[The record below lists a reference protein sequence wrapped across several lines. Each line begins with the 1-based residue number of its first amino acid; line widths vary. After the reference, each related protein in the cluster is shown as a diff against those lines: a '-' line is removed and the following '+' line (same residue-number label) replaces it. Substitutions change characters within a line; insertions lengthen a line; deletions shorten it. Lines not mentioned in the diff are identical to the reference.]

1 MIKIGL
7 REARSHFSRF
17 VMSMIAIALGVGFV
31 VGSFCFREMLNN
43 QVDQMMAS
51 NMDADVYVRGDTAKS
66 DGTSSASGTSSSSTT
81 TYNDIAIT
89 LQNEVATV
97 SGVKTAKVPYS
108 VSGLVLVG
116 KDGNAVATV
125 GAPTTGIGMSA
136 SDPWR
141 SATLAEGSYASGE
154 NEIALDSY
162 AAQKADLHV
171 GDSTTLVYPEGPRTV
186 KVSGIFHTANSQAG
200 ALIIG
205 LDPAVAKAAS
215 DKLAED
221 PNQAQYIAVYGSAN
235 DGKAL
240 DDQQQSQLADAINAT
255 LPSSSKASAVTGD
268 TVRDEQSKS
277 IKDSLGFIQP
287 LILIFAIIALF
298 VGSFIIANTF
308 SMIVRESMRGYA
320 LLRSVGASP
329 AQVFMT
335 VIIQAIVMG
344 VVGSVAG
351 IGLGW
356 GMVKLIAAGMSQI
369 GSPLTGAS
377 NPTASDIV
385 IGLLV
390 GVCVSL
396 VGAALPAR
404 HASIA
409 PPLQAM
415 NETVN
420 PEKPT
425 RLRAILGGVMCV
437 LGIISWVFTIQ
448 LTNAKD
454 GLTPWKAV
462 NDMNAGWPLGVG
474 AAFIVIGFIVL
485 SPALVT
491 MVSRVLGWP
500 PSLVFP
506 VTGKLATRNLSR
518 SKRRTANTAAA
529 LFVGIAIVSCL
540 SVVAS
545 SAKSSVSG
553 IVDNGLKS
561 EFVAMASGGMGTIPD
576 AGVDAVKDVKGV
588 KSVTANKLL
597 QGVKFDGK
605 SVQASTVTT
614 DSSLFTDVFTPQD
627 PVGDPDQA
635 LKDNELVVAKNIAD
649 DKSWSIG
656 DTLTV
661 STELSTVKLKVGAIT
676 NDATFSSSIIIGHES
691 ADKLVAPQMQM
702 TTAMYIST
710 EKGADL
716 TTVKKALVDAVK
728 PYYIISIMNQ
738 DEFKSTISSM
748 VDQIMLILY
757 ALLALSIVIAIFGIV
772 NTLALSVSERTREI
786 GLLRAIG
793 TSKAQVRGM
802 LAIESS
808 MISVFGT
815 IIGMFVGCV
824 AGAVIQQVYASQGLE
839 KLDMPW
845 LELLVFLVMAI
856 VIGVLASL
864 PPARRALKVPVL
876 DAVSTD

>member
-1 MIKIGL
+1 L
-7 REARSHFSRF
+7 TRR
-17 VMSMIAIALGVGFV
+17 
-31 VGSFCFREMLNN
+31 
-43 QVDQMMAS
+43 
-51 NMDADVYVRGDTAKS
+51 
-66 DGTSSASGTSSSSTT
+66 
-81 TYNDIAIT
+81 
-89 LQNEVATV
+89 
-97 SGVKTAKVPYS
+97 
-108 VSGLVLVG
+108 
-116 KDGNAVATV
+116 
-125 GAPTTGIGMSA
+125 
-136 SDPWR
+136 WR
-141 SATLAEGSYASGE
+141 
-154 NEIALDSY
+154 
-162 AAQKADLHV
+162 K
-171 GDSTTLVYPEGPRTV
+171 P
-186 KVSGIFHTANSQAG
+186 
-200 ALIIG
+200 
-205 LDPAVAKAAS
+205 AS

-235 DGKAL
+235 GGKAL

-614 DSSLFTDVFTPQD
+614 DSSLFTDVFTPQG

-815 IIGMFVGCV
+815 IIGMLVGCV

-839 KLDMPW
+839 KLDIPW

>member
-1 MIKIGL
+1 
-7 REARSHFSRF
+7 
-17 VMSMIAIALGVGFV
+17 
-31 VGSFCFREMLNN
+31 
-43 QVDQMMAS
+43 
-51 NMDADVYVRGDTAKS
+51 
-66 DGTSSASGTSSSSTT
+66 
-81 TYNDIAIT
+81 
-89 LQNEVATV
+89 
-97 SGVKTAKVPYS
+97 P
-108 VSGLVLVG
+108 
-116 KDGNAVATV
+116 
-125 GAPTTGIGMSA
+125 
-136 SDPWR
+136 
-141 SATLAEGSYASGE
+141 
-154 NEIALDSY
+154 
-162 AAQKADLHV
+162 
-171 GDSTTLVYPEGPRTV
+171 
-186 KVSGIFHTANSQAG
+186 
-200 ALIIG
+200 
-205 LDPAVAKAAS
+205 
-215 DKLAED
+215 
-221 PNQAQYIAVYGSAN
+221 
-235 DGKAL
+235 
-240 DDQQQSQLADAINAT
+240 
-255 LPSSSKASAVTGD
+255 
-268 TVRDEQSKS
+268 
-277 IKDSLGFIQP
+277 
-287 LILIFAIIALF
+287 
-298 VGSFIIANTF
+298 
-308 SMIVRESMRGYA
+308 
-320 LLRSVGASP
+320 
-329 AQVFMT
+329 MT
-335 VIIQAIVMG
+335 
-344 VVGSVAG
+344 
-351 IGLGW
+351 
-356 GMVKLIAAGMSQI
+356 
-369 GSPLTGAS
+369 
-377 NPTASDIV
+377 
-385 IGLLV
+385 
-390 GVCVSL
+390 
-396 VGAALPAR
+396 
-404 HASIA
+404 
-409 PPLQAM
+409 
-415 NETVN
+415 
-420 PEKPT
+420 
-425 RLRAILGGVMCV
+425 
-437 LGIISWVFTIQ
+437 
-448 LTNAKD
+448 
-454 GLTPWKAV
+454 
-462 NDMNAGWPLGVG
+462 MNAGWPLGVG

-815 IIGMFVGCV
+815 IIGMLVGCV

-839 KLDMPW
+839 KLDIPW

>member
-1 MIKIGL
+1 
-7 REARSHFSRF
+7 
-17 VMSMIAIALGVGFV
+17 MIAIALGVGFV

-51 NMDADVYVRGDTAKS
+51 NMDADVYIRGDKAVTDDQS
-66 DGTSSASGTSSSSTT
+66 DASSSSSTT

-89 LQNEVATV
+89 LQDDVADV
-97 SGVKTAKVPYS
+97 QGVKTAQVRYS

-116 KDGNAVATV
+116 KDGNAVAAV
-125 GAPTTGIGMSA
+125 GAPTLGIGMS
-136 SDPWR
+136 SQNPWR
-141 SATLAEGSYASGE
+141 SATLSQGSYASGQA
-154 NEIALDSY
+154 EITLDSY

-171 GDSTTLVYPEGPRTV
+171 GDTTTLVYPDGPHTV
-186 KVSGIFHTANSQAG
+186 KVSGIFHTSNSQAG
-200 ALIIG
+200 AILIG

-215 DKLAED
+215 DKLVED
-221 PNQAQYIAVYGSAN
+221 PTQTQYIAVYGSAN
-235 DGKAL
+235 GGKGL
-240 DDQQQSQLADAINAT
+240 DDQQQQSLANAIDDA

-268 TVRDEQSKS
+268 TIRDEQSQS
-277 IKDSLGFIQP
+277 VKDSLGFIQP

-329 AQVFMT
+329 GQVFAT

-344 VVGSVAG
+344 IIGSAAG

-369 GSPLTGAS
+369 GSPLTGSS
-377 NPTASDIV
+377 NPTVRDVI

-396 VGAALPAR
+396 VGAAFPAR
-404 HASIA
+404 HASLA

-425 RLRAILGGVMCV
+425 RMRAILGVVMCV
-437 LGIISWVFTIQ
+437 LGVASWLFTIQ
-448 LTNAKD
+448 LTNATD
-454 GLTPWKAV
+454 GLTPWKAI

-491 MVSRVLGWP
+491 AVSRVLGWA
-500 PSLVFP
+500 PSLAFQ
-506 VTGKLATRNLSR
+506 VTGKLATRNLAR

-545 SAKSSVSG
+545 SAKSSVAG

-561 EFVAMASGGMGTIPD
+561 EFVAMASGGMASIPD
-576 AGVDAVKDVKGV
+576 AAVESVKDVKGV

-597 QGVKFDGK
+597 QGVKFNDK
-605 SVQASTVTT
+605 TIQASAITT
-614 DSSLFTDVFTPQD
+614 DSSLFTDVFTPQSTQ
-627 PVGDPDQA
+627 GDPSQT
-635 LKDNELVVAKNIAD
+635 LKNNEIIVAKDVAD
-649 DKSWSIG
+649 DHSWSIG
-656 DTLTV
+656 ETITV
-661 STELSTVKLKVGAIT
+661 STEQASLKLKIGAIT
-676 NDATFSSSIIIGHES
+676 NDATFSSSIIIAHKS
-691 ADKLVAPQMQM
+691 ADTLVIPQMQR

-710 EKGADL
+710 TKGADQDQ
-716 TTVKKALVDAVK
+716 VKKDLITAVK
-728 PYYIISIMNQ
+728 PYYIISVMDR
-738 DEFKSTISSM
+738 DEFKSSISSM

-793 TSKAQVRGM
+793 TSKGQVRGM

-815 IIGMFVGCV
+815 LVGMIVGSI
-824 AGAVIQQVYASQGLE
+824 AGVVIQKVYASQGLE
-839 KLDMPW
+839 SLDIPW
-845 LELLVFLVMAI
+845 GELLVFLVMAI
-856 VIGVLASL
+856 VVGVLASL

-876 DAVSTD
+876 DAVATD